1 LIEIHSTIRGAWKM
15 MKVGVHLARGA
26 ATLAFVYPVVD
37 HARRL
42 SLKQR
47 WSRKLIAVLGIECR
61 VKERSS
67 RETTLIV
74 ANHSSWVDIF
84 VINALVPAAFV
95 CKEDVRSWPLIGW
108 FSACT
113 DSIYLRRGNRRAAHD
128 VAGEVQSA
136 LLGGLTVAAFPE
148 GTTYEGSGVLPFHGA
163 LFQGAVDAGCA
174 VQPMALNYT
183 DGDGVS
189 TTRVAYCGDM
199 SFIASL
205 WQICCSKDLRA
216 NLHVLPPI
224 PAEGRRRQ
232 ELAKEARGR
241 IAASLASARSH
252 DPSKAAP
259 LDSEGEL
266 PAVTISA

>member
-1 LIEIHSTIRGAWKM
+1 MAIRPGIRGAWKM

-26 ATLAFVYPVVD
+26 ATLAFAYPAVD

-61 VKERSS
+61 FKGGSS

-84 VINALVPAAFV
+84 VINVLVPAAFV

-108 FSACT
+108 FSTKT
-113 DSIYLRRGNRRAAHD
+113 DSIYLRRGNRRAARG
-128 VAGEVQSA
+128 VAGEVRTA
-136 LLGGLTVAAFPE
+136 LLSGLTVAAFPE
-148 GTTYEGSGVLPFHGA
+148 GTTHEGAGVLPFHSA
-163 LFQGAVDAGCA
+163 LFQAAVDARCA

-183 DGDGVS
+183 DGKGVA
-189 TTRVAYCGDM
+189 TTRVAYCGDT

-216 NLHVLPPI
+216 DLHVLPPI
-224 PAEGRRRQ
+224 RAEGRRRQ

-241 IAASLASARSH
+241 IAASLAGAGSH
-252 DPSKAAP
+252 DPSSAAP
-259 LDSEGEL
+259 LDSGREL
-266 PAVTISA
+266 AVVTISA